1 MAGLD
6 DKVIFYLTGE
16 SFKDSSYNK
25 VEITPT
31 GMTEAQIEDD
41 VIGDTAIKCINFN
54 TTGCLKFNLD
64 ANFLKSPF
72 TIDWWEYDSS
82 ATSSKSSLSS
92 LFTNITASSGGSSF
106 GFPSS
111 GSTKTRHT
119 ANFSNNGSSYFSQD
133 FIAGDTILDR
143 WVHRALVYDGSRYV
157 CYQDGEEYAVL
168 NNASSCYVRN
178 GFQMGR
184 WRASAYALNKK
195 VFSFRLS
202 STVRYDGNFQP
213 VPQIYTDTVEGG
225 VNIEE
230 LSENATLNEINE
242 KIMEVKE
249 GYDTLRLLL
258 IQALAKND
266 IQVDLNAK
274 FQELILLVGDLL
286 SKEEELPYP
295 ECFKT
300 EPGNPFGTNLHSKI
314 RYRDKDGLD
323 RVIYSKVSSS
333 GYPCFNEKTNIL
345 YFATKATFVQGYVYQ
360 NGAWSAIGEAYYGYL
375 PSGVELESVYSNSVD
390 IPYHSNSAYYGK
402 TWKAKNDI

>member
-6 DKVIFYLTGE
+6 SNVLFYLTGE
-16 SFKDSSYNK
+16 SFTDSSYNK
-25 VEITPT
+25 VSITPT

-41 VIGDTAIKCINFN
+41 MIGDTAIKCINFN
-54 TTGCLKFNLD
+54 TSGCLKFNLD

-119 ANFSNNGSSYFSQD
+119 ANFSSNGSSYFSQD

-178 GFQMGR
+178 GFQIGR
-184 WRASAYALNKK
+184 WRSSAYALNKK
-195 VFSFRLS
+195 VFSFRVS
-202 STVRYDGNFQP
+202 STIRYNGNFQP
-213 VPQIYTDTVEGG
+213 VPEIYNDLIEGG

-230 LSENATLNEINE
+230 LNENATLNEINE
-242 KIMEVKE
+242 KIIEIRE
-249 GYDTLRLLL
+249 GYDTLRALL
-258 IQALAKND
+258 IQALVKNNVE
-266 IQVDLNAK
+266 VDLNAT
-274 FQELILLVGDLL
+274 FQELILLVKDLL
-286 SKEEELPYP
+286 SKEEEGSI
-295 ECFKT
+295 FDS
-300 EPGNPFGTNLHSKI
+300 EPSNPFGSELYSKI
-314 RYRDKDGLD
+314 RYRDKDGKD
-323 RVIYSKVSSS
+323 RVIYSKYVSND
-333 GYPCFNEKTNIL
+333 YPCFNPSTNIL
-345 YFATKATFVQGYVYQ
+345 YFSTKATYVQGYVYE
-360 NGAWSAIGEAYYGYL
+360 NDKWNTITEAYYGYL
-375 PSGVELESVYSNSVD
+375 PAGVELDSVYYTSTN
-390 IPYHSNSAYYGK
+390 IGYHSTSSNYGK
-402 TWKAKNDI
+402 VWKAKS